1 MTMESDLTALLK
13 TICPRVFPDIAPAG
27 TVTPYVTWQGI
38 GGASLRMLDGTA
50 GDKRNTYM
58 QISVWAKTRAESLAL
73 IRSAESSICA
83 AMIAQPEGEPVSTYE
98 FDTLLYGCIQRF
110 SIWSPV

>member
-1 MTMESDLTALLK
+1 MTMESDLSALLK
-13 TICPRVFPDIAPAG
+13 TICPRVFPDFAQVN
-27 TVTPYVTWQGI
+27 TTLPYMTWQAL
-38 GGASLRMLDGTA
+38 GGVTMRMLDGSA

-58 QISVWAKTRAESLAL
+58 QISVWAKTRAEALAL
-73 IRSAESSICA
+73 IRSVEPAICS

-110 SIWSPV
+110 SIWSLI